1 MQRIMLITKSVLLG
15 RVAAE
20 VSLRPI
26 MQPLIKWKVD
36 LERR

>member
-1 MQRIMLITKSVLLG
+1 MHCIMLLG

-20 VSLRPI
+20 VSIRPV
-26 MQPLIKWKVD
+26 MQPVIKWKVD